1 MGSNIGMYPDMDNPT
16 EYFGINH
23 VFVNVRIMNTQTY
36 WSIEPFQ
43 LSVFENIDAARSR

>member
-1 MGSNIGMYPDMDNPT
+1 MGSNIGMYPDMDHPT
-16 EYFGINH
+16 EYLGISY
-23 VFVNVRIMNTQTY
+23 VFVCVRIMNTQTY